1 MEVRQALTDRLT
13 RPLWVLVAMLVKE
26 GLEENRRLVVKAV
39 SVVRPVLVALLGRV
53 VSAEMP
59 VLVVKEAV
67 RPPAVQVR
75 LEEQAETLGLVAM
88 AELEALRD
96 SVELEALQDSAA
108 PEVLVAKLGLVALEV
123 LRDLVAL
130 VAPAVLLDLA
140 AKVVLRW
147 HLLRLR

>member
-88 AELEALRD
+88 AELEGKEC
-96 SVELEALQDSAA
+96 V
-108 PEVLVAKLGLVALEV
+108 
-123 LRDLVAL
+123 RDLAGGRGSRREGGWRG
-130 VAPAVLLDLA
+130 D
-140 AKVVLRW
+140 
-147 HLLRLR
+147 